1 MKKIHRGAA
10 CATAFML
17 ISGIAHAEL
26 IQYAFTDTKGN
37 EKTVPAGSGTDYL
50 NPVGAIKF
58 ALSAGIDRK
67 LRATISDARGI
78 VVYSHTTD
86 LLGPLDRIT
95 VEGKNY
101 YGKIIET
108 PSLAEGEYTIRAEII
123 SATGAVVQVD
133 SYKAIVDVT
142 PPTFGEVTW
151 KMNYGDGFAPDGIPK
166 WAPDESGYI
175 KVSDVADEHTSI
187 INQEWRTYYEDG
199 PRAGSLAA
207 QGVPNYSDVDKTLM
221 IGSGQIGSGAE
232 KVFLRIPGKYRLDF
246 IATDKSGNQAFKSQT
261 YYENSLCNGSVPESM
276 AVYESTSDN
285 KFLGINAL
293 SGFVGPVGGVQHI
306 STNPAR
312 VLFRVPKSKYLG
324 LPGGEIYGAKATSG
338 DSKLLHVD
346 DEFAYFDIT
355 GPVDITGR
363 FMFPAIRWTNA
374 STFDCAPVAVRN
386 ASFND
391 KALPP
396 LIESFNSFIDGVGWV
411 PRNYTTAL
419 DNLKTPKPPRNT
431 RISKMQVVVAP
442 RSYEQIFSVTSERP
456 SVPKVICTVLPG
468 DTGCEAETNWPFNT
482 EGSAE
487 HYLQYPR
494 LEKKE
499 DLKLV
504 VLGESSVYDWDASD
518 PIIGDLI
525 SHDSR
530 LKEFVIKIDD
540 PKNAP
545 LNTHST
551 WGRIILRSA
560 NAYAI
565 NNSNGARSELRT
577 ISLATNGESSVAKFS
592 YAALDDGT
600 YSIHVD
606 AIDSYNN
613 TSSKKVMDAD
623 NDKTPPQIRI
633 DASSEIASLDEIIIH
648 LNDNRTANPSL
659 ISINLK
665 GGPSR
670 DDIYLAGRST
680 GGNKYSLEYPV
691 MFPSLA
697 EGEDYVLT
705 VKAKDEFD
713 NESEASSKFKYLPS
727 MVTLANDE
735 GGQLLIPSVTHE
747 FKRKSGNI
755 LETNALKLK
764 DGSTVNGVYS
774 VSATLRTD
782 AKVPL
787 LINGV
792 TVAPGETKVV
802 ASSYNFGST
811 GGKISLPLR
820 PAVSGVEGTSGLLI
834 TTTAPNSPMLVA
846 NVGVWTPAINIQKS
860 SLSVVQGL
868 ESVSIKVNSASGSR
882 CRITLNEAEAKAADM
897 VTDPICL
904 LQWNKLPEGVEP
916 SAASFSPKAVST
928 ELIGQVAN
936 AGEHTLEYSLF
947 MFDITGQ
954 KVLVS
959 SGSEHLSAKP
969 ALGSVVLSPSTDM
982 STVNRLV
989 QDLDFRMAQI
999 GGKSTCTLTML
1010 EQRAKNDAQSRGPG
1024 TVSQQCLFEWIGL
1037 PEGLEQDAM
1046 FDTPVV
1052 RGILADKKS
1061 HELKW
1066 RVSLFTRTGQKV
1078 LLNEQSYAINAID
1091 PQPPE
1096 LTLSSKYQLEG
1107 SDVVVVPMSE
1117 SSFGLANISA
1127 VRSTLDIDVTRDA
1140 EVETTSAKAGNGAST
1155 VRAQRVLHA
1164 VPAAAWTMSN
1174 HKVRASYNLIP
1185 EVFNEKSLSVYIAP
1199 SINIKPM
1206 VSVDSSVAV
1215 DSVPYPVRVS
1225 MIDRTKPDAPYEE
1238 AVMGKWKIRLI
1249 REMAYNKSEPL
1260 TDFVDATSGVA
1271 SFEVDL
1277 SKVDATSMRFNVEAV
1292 LESPVEGYARTEIA
1306 SRSTLVSIV
1315 RGGLI
1320 EGAIKATRLSG
1331 QAPFKTSLKLALTDT
1346 KNTRYT
1352 GAVSWEVS
1360 SDGGATWEASEV
1372 AENYK
1377 YQFTRSYELG
1387 TYKVRAKISNANTG
1401 VAGYTEPVEVIAY
1414 NRAKAYISGA
1424 RSHFV
1429 GGTATMQALL
1439 KNDEQVLNT
1448 DDYEVEWSLDGGTT
1462 YTASGNALTLQES
1475 APKHIKLALRAR
1487 PKEAPVDDRAAEH
1500 MVRLSVDFLEVK
1512 PPRTYISGPMRME
1525 KGKTYTFTAKTTMP
1539 YQNMSGTVKGFF
1551 TLPNG
1556 QQVEGDTAS
1565 YSPSDEDLQKEFV
1578 ETKYTAWIDG
1588 FRERGAEASSTTR
1601 SRTWEY
1607 IFPNFGME
1615 IRRTASASPAT
1626 VTAIVRPIGFTGRL
1640 EDPTYTWTLPEGA
1653 AVIEEKPTIR
1663 VFSLNTHGVFPIKVA
1678 IGDARGNQ
1686 KVLEQSVVLGE
1697 ANPYQVDL
1705 QHTASNTFSREPL
1718 TVQLRPY
1725 VTGGH
1730 PLDRVTSATYFVNG
1744 EAIEATSSSARATLS
1759 AGTYAIRYVINSRMG
1774 AEASGQ
1780 IDLTVQPNKPPV
1792 CKVAERATIGSRVY
1806 NADCTDPDGRVRL
1819 HEWMVNGQVAGTS
1832 SSRLS
1837 VNLKNGETPPSVTLV
1852 AIDDAGARSEP
1863 VTAQSSK

>member
-1 MKKIHRGAA
+1 MKKIHRSAA
-10 CATAFML
+10 CATAIML
-17 ISGIAHAEL
+17 ISGIAQAEL

-37 EKTVPAGSGTDYL
+37 EKTVPAVNGTDYI
-50 NPVGAIKF
+50 NPIGVIKF

-78 VVYSHTTD
+78 IVYSHTTD

-95 VEGKNY
+95 VENKNY

-133 SYKAIVDVT
+133 SYKVVVDIS
-142 PPTFGEVTW
+142 PPTFGELTW
-151 KMNYGDGFAPDGIPK
+151 KMNYGYGYAPDGIPK
-166 WAPDESGYI
+166 WSPEESGYI
-175 KVSDVADEHTSI
+175 KVSDFSDEHSKI
-187 INQEWRTYYEDG
+187 KSQEWRTYFQDG

-207 QGVPNYSDVDKTLM
+207 QGVPNYSEGERSLM
-221 IGSGQIGSGAE
+221 IGAGQIGSGAE
-232 KVFLRIPGKYRLDF
+232 KIFLRTPGKYRLDF
-246 IATDKSGNQAFKSQT
+246 IATDNAGNQATKSQT
-261 YYENSLCNGSVPESM
+261 YYENSLCNGSIPESL
-276 AVYESTSDN
+276 AVYESTSDQ
-285 KFLGINAL
+285 KFLGVNAL
-293 SGFVGPVGGVQHI
+293 SGFVGPVGGVQHV

-324 LPGGEIYGAKATSG
+324 LPGGEIYGGRVISG

-346 DEFAYFDIT
+346 EQYAYFDIS
-355 GPVDITGR
+355 GPVDINGQ
-363 FMFPAIRWTNA
+363 FMFPHIRWTNDA
-374 STFDCAPVAVRN
+374 TFNCAPVVVKN

-391 KALPP
+391 NALPP
-396 LIESFNSFIDGVGWV
+396 VLHAFNSYIDGVGWV
-411 PRNYTTAL
+411 PRNYSTEL
-419 DNLKTPKPPRNT
+419 ENLKNPKPPRNT
-431 RISKMQVVVAP
+431 RISKMRVTVAP
-442 RSYEQIFSVTSERP
+442 RSYEQQFTVHSERP
-456 SVPKVICTVLPG
+456 TVPKMTCSVLPG
-468 DTGCEAETNWPFNT
+468 STECEADTNWPFNT
-482 EGSAE
+482 EGVAD
-487 HYLQYPR
+487 HYLQYPL

-499 DLKLV
+499 NLALA
-504 VLGESSVYDWDASD
+504 VLGDSSVYDWDASD

-530 LKEFVIKIDD
+530 LREFIVKIDD
-540 PKNAP
+540 PMNAP
-545 LNTHST
+545 LNVHST
-551 WGRIILRSA
+551 WGRVILRTA
-560 NAYAI
+560 AAYAV
-565 NNSNGARSELRT
+565 NNSTGARSELRR
-577 ISLATNGESSVAKFS
+577 ISLATNGESSIAKFS
-592 YAALDDGT
+592 YSALDDGS
-600 YSIHVD
+600 YSVHVD
-606 AIDSYNN
+606 AVDSYNN
-613 TSSKKVMDAD
+613 FSSKMMMNVD
-623 NDKTPPQIRI
+623 NDKSPPQIKI
-633 DASSEIASLDEIIIH
+633 DANSEIASLDEIVVH
-648 LNDNRTANPSL
+648 LSDNKTINPSL
-659 ISINLK
+659 VSINLK

-670 DDIYLAGRST
+670 DDIYLAGRNI
-680 GGNKYSLEYPV
+680 GENRYSLEYPV
-691 MFPSLA
+691 MFPSLS

-713 NESEASSKFKYLPS
+713 NESEKSSRFIYLPS
-727 MVTLANDE
+727 LVTLANDE
-735 GGQLLIPSVTHE
+735 GGQLLIPAVTHE

-755 LETNALKLK
+755 LETKPLTLK
-764 DGSTVNGVYS
+764 DGSIVNGVYS

-787 LINGV
+787 VINGV

-820 PAVSGVEGTSGLLI
+820 PAVGGVDGTSGLLI

-846 NVGVWTPAINIQKS
+846 NVGVWTPAINIQKNA
-860 SLSVVQGL
+860 LSVLQGL
-868 ESVSIKVNSASGSR
+868 ESVSIKVNSAAGSR
-882 CRITLNEAEAKAADM
+882 CRITLNEAEAKGADM
-897 VTDPICL
+897 VTDPVCF
-904 LQWNKLPEGVEP
+904 LQWDKLPEGVEP
-916 SAASFSPKAVST
+916 SAASYSPKAVST
-928 ELIGQVAN
+928 ELIGQVAKD
-936 AGEHTLEYSLF
+936 GEHTLEYSLF

-959 SGSEHLSAKP
+959 SGSEHLSATP
-969 ALGSVVLSPSTDM
+969 AIGSVVLAPTTDV

-989 QDLDFRMAQI
+989 QDLDFRMGQI

-1024 TVSQQCLFEWIGL
+1024 TVSQQCLFEWIDL

-1046 FDTPVV
+1046 YDTPVV
-1052 RGILADKKS
+1052 RGVLADKKT
-1061 HELKW
+1061 HDLKW

-1078 LLNEQSYAINAID
+1078 VLNEQSYAINAID

-1096 LTLSSKYQLEG
+1096 LSLTSKYQLEG
-1107 SDVVVVPMSE
+1107 SDIVVVPMSE

-1127 VRSTLDIDVTRDA
+1127 ARSTLDIDVTRDA
-1140 EVETTSAKAGNGAST
+1140 EVQTTSAKAGNGANT
-1155 VRAQRVLHA
+1155 VRAQRVLQA
-1164 VPAAAWTMSN
+1164 VPAAVWTMSN

-1185 EVFNEKSLSVYIAP
+1185 EVFNEKSLSVYVAP
-1199 SINIKPM
+1199 SLNIKPM

-1215 DSVPYPVRVS
+1215 DSVPYPVQVS
-1225 MIDRTKPDAPYEE
+1225 MIDRTKPDALYEE
-1238 AVMGKWKIRLI
+1238 AVMGRWKIRLI

-1260 TDFVDATSGVA
+1260 TDFVDAIGGVA
-1271 SFEVDL
+1271 SFDVDL
-1277 SKVDATSMRFNVEAV
+1277 LKVDATSMRFNVEAV

-1320 EGAIKATRLSG
+1320 EGSIKATRLSG
-1331 QAPFKTSLKLALTDT
+1331 QAPFKTSLKLALTDP

-1360 SDGGATWEASEV
+1360 TDGGATWEASEV

-1377 YQFTRSYELG
+1377 YQFTRAYELG
-1387 TYKVRAKISNANTG
+1387 TYKVRAKIINVNTG
-1401 VAGYTEPVEVIAY
+1401 VSGYTEAVEIVAY
-1414 NRAKAYISGA
+1414 NKAKAYISGA

-1429 GGTATMQALL
+1429 GGTAKMQALL
-1439 KNDEQVLNT
+1439 KNDEQVLNS
-1448 DDYEVEWSLDGGTT
+1448 DDYDVEWSLDGGTT
-1462 YTASGNALTLQES
+1462 FTATGNELTLQES
-1475 APKHIKLALRAR
+1475 GPKHIKLALRAK
-1487 PKEAPVDDRAAEH
+1487 PKVAPVDDRGAQH
-1500 MVRLSVDFLEVK
+1500 VVRLSVDFLEVK
-1512 PPRTYISGPMRME
+1512 PPRTYVSGPMRME
-1525 KGKTYTFTAKTTMP
+1525 KGKNYTFTARTTMP
-1539 YQNMSGTVKGFF
+1539 YQNMSGEVKGFF

-1556 QQVEGDTAS
+1556 QQVEGETAT

-1578 ETKYTAWIDG
+1578 ETKYTAWIEG
-1588 FRERGAEASSTTR
+1588 FRERGAETSSTTR

-1640 EDPTYTWTLPEGA
+1640 EDPSYTWTLPEGA
-1653 AVIEEKPTIR
+1653 TVIEEKPTIR
-1663 VFSLNTHGVFPIKVA
+1663 VFTLNTHGVFPIKVT

-1697 ANPYQVDL
+1697 SNPYQVDL
-1705 QHTASNTFSREPL
+1705 QHTASNTFNREPL

-1730 PLDRVTSATYFVNG
+1730 PLDRVTTATYFVNG
-1744 EAIEATSSSARATLS
+1744 EAIEATSSSARATLP
-1759 AGTYAIRYVINSRMG
+1759 AGNYAIRYVINSRMG

-1780 IDLTVQPNKPPV
+1780 IELTVQPNKPPV
-1792 CKVAERATIGSRVY
+1792 CKVSERATIGSRVY

-1852 AIDDAGARSEP
+1852 GIDDAGARSEP
-1863 VTAQSSK
+1863 VTAQPSK